1 MRSQAQPVWAEAHGP
16 VRSLAGISRTKFQ
29 LPLQNSGDSVHGTSA
44 LTVGTGRR
52 IGLACRS
59 VIWVEFS
66 TLRQSQESPLL
77 TPMWLTH
84 FEFFTTSDSALLLLG
99 RIIMFS
105 ANIY

>member
-1 MRSQAQPVWAEAHGP
+1 METAYGA
-16 VRSLAGISRTKFQ
+16 SL
-29 LPLQNSGDSVHGTSA
+29 
-44 LTVGTGRR
+44 LTVEKGHRT
-52 IGLACRS
+52 GLACRL

-84 FEFFTTSDSALLLLG
+84 FEFFMTSDSAMLLLG
-99 RIIMFS
+99 RIIRFP